1 MSKESKSIRKTD
13 DSAMAL
19 LHDILGVNATKVAD
33 IDSYYRIKGTY
44 IFLEFIKVSEP
55 LEGYSPNNNW
65 EMIQSEILRLWEFT
79 IKAEGSLWLICF
91 KEDRSAFRLFKV
103 ESATKEQVTF
113 QKVNDFDFEEFK
125 KWFQLLN
132 AEVLKG

>member
-55 LEGYSPNNNW
+55 LEGYSPNNNC
-65 EMIQSEILRLWEFT
+65 LWEFT